1 VDVFGGVILTKP
13 LSKRQLRHW
22 LFTVWVDTDLPGDSW
37 SLHHFDDCPDLVYG
51 CGQLEEAPDTGRLHF
66 QIYTEWSK
74 SLRFSEAAA
83 RLNLRKSEY
92 HAEDR
97 KGSRDQARDYC
108 LKLESRSAPPYEY
121 GSWRES
127 RVAVATGD
135 SETIALIQTGW
146 TPARFAKERPDL
158 AFRRL
163 RLIRDLCEARSLP
176 SHQEQ

>member
-1 VDVFGGVILTKP
+1 MSKAPI
-13 LSKRQLRHW
+13 SKRQLRHW
-22 LFTVWVDTDLPGDSW
+22 LFTVWINDEPNQDPW
-37 SLHHFDDCPDLVYG
+37 SLDRFDDCPDLVYG
-51 CGQLEEAPDTGRLHF
+51 CGQLEEAPDTGRHHY

-108 LKLESRSAPPYEY
+108 MKIESRISPPYEY
-121 GSWRES
+121 GIWRES
-127 RVAVATGD
+127 RVAVTTGD
-135 SETIALIQTGW
+135 SETIALIQAGW

-163 RLIRDLCEARSLP
+163 RLIRDLCEARSLH
-176 SHQEQ
+176 SHPERRRSP

>member
-1 VDVFGGVILTKP
+1 LSKP

-22 LFTVWVDTDLPGDSW
+22 LFTVWVDTDLPDDSW
-37 SLHHFDDCPDLVYG
+37 RLSHFVDCPDLVYG
-51 CGQLEEAPDTGRLHF
+51 IGQLEEAPDTGRHHF

-108 LKLESRSAPPYEY
+108 CKLESRIAQPFEY
-121 GSWRES
+121 GIWRES

-135 SETIALIQTGW
+135 SEVIALIQAGW
-146 TPARFAKERPDL
+146 TPARFAKVRPDL

-163 RLIRDLCEARSLP
+163 RLIRELCEARSLP
-176 SHQEQ
+176 SQSDSPTSRQL